1 MSVETAFPVKIL
13 KSIVLVLFVFLAM
26 NSAFGVVTH
35 GPIVGAVTTN
45 SAKVVVRTDALALVY
60 FEFDTTPDFTNP
72 VMSDTKMAV
81 ADSDFFAICSVTGLA
96 PNTLYYYR
104 TFLDAMPQSEV
115 RSFQTCPEN
124 NSGETFEFHFGSG
137 QQDDLDPNS
146 YIGNIFPVMAED
158 DPLFWLQ
165 IGDWTYPDSSETEGA
180 DPSKSFA
187 LHYNRVLKTYEA
199 KYDPNFPLNELF
211 KVASMD
217 YVFDDHDMV
226 FNNSDMT
233 FPGIAN
239 SVRGYKAVF
248 PHYPL
253 ANPANGI
260 WHKFTCGDADFFML
274 DPRTQRSPNISAF
287 DTLGNG
293 QLNYAFKP
301 DHLILSGNPNISG
314 ELQMDWLIR
323 ELKESTAT
331 WKFLVSTVAFNPAER
346 GTIELAMLLQGT
358 GYDPVDVPGIGLMSA
373 AAIAVDFSDRWGGFP
388 ASVQKLVK
396 AVHDYD
402 IQNVIVLSGDS
413 HNAAIDDGAHSFF
426 PELMAGGLD
435 RSNSQEVAMEATFA
449 INNWNQGGQTYDLNN
464 FNNAY
469 GRVTVFGSDSVRLE
483 AVDEFKQVI
492 AHYTVHPGY
501 TVETVGLGTAPEG
514 QSFGKVEIGTTGVSA
529 IVLYASGSDTVEIS
543 NITFTDKAFSKVIPV
558 KSILP
563 GHARRLGLKFHPTEA
578 RSYQGTV
585 IIESNAPNSPLTLPL
600 IGEGVYPAGV
610 KNGPANQPI
619 GYALAQNFPNPFNMS
634 TMISY
639 TLQKEADAEIAIFNS
654 HGQMV
659 RDFHFENQGAGSHR
673 FTWDGHDVSGTTLA
687 SGIYVV
693 QLKANDF
700 RAVRKILLLK

>member
-1 MSVETAFPVKIL
+1 MTVGTVFPSKRL
-13 KSIVLVLFVFLAM
+13 KSIVFVLFVLLSMIPVFA
-26 NSAFGVVTH
+26 AVTH
-35 GPIVGAVTTN
+35 GPVVGAVTTN
-45 SAKVVVRTDALALVY
+45 SAKVVVRTDAIALVY

-72 VMSDTKMAV
+72 IMSDTKMAV
-81 ADSDFFAICSVTGLA
+81 ADSDYFAICAVTGLSA
-96 PNTLYYYR
+96 NTLYYYR
-104 TFLDAMPQSEV
+104 TFLDGMPQDEV
-115 RSFQTCPEN
+115 RSFQTFPEN
-124 NSGETFEFHFGSG
+124 NSGEAFEFHFGSG

-158 DPLFWLQ
+158 NPLFWLQ
-165 IGDWTYPDSSETEGA
+165 IGDWTYPDSSEAEGA

-199 KYDPNFPLNELF
+199 KYDPNFPLNELL
-211 KVASMD
+211 KVTSVD

-226 FNNSDMT
+226 YNNSDMT

-239 SVRGYKAVF
+239 SIRGYKAVF

-253 ANPANGI
+253 ANPNNGI

-287 DTLGNG
+287 DTLANG
-293 QLNYAFKP
+293 QLTFTYKP
-301 DHLILSGNPNISG
+301 DHLMLSANPNIDG
-314 ELQMDWLIR
+314 ELQIDWLIR
-323 ELKESTAT
+323 ELRESTAT

-346 GTIELAMLLQGT
+346 GTLELALLLQGT
-358 GYDPVDVPGIGLMSA
+358 GYDPVDVPGLGLMSA

-388 ASVQKLVK
+388 ASVQKIVR

-435 RSNSQEVAMEATFA
+435 RSNSQEVAMEGSFA
-449 INNWNQGGQTYDLNN
+449 IHNWNQGGQTYELNN

-469 GRVTVFGSDSVRLE
+469 GRVTVFGADSVRLE

-492 AHYTVHPGY
+492 THYTVHPGY

-514 QSFGKVEIGTTGVSA
+514 QSFGKVEIGTTGISA
-529 IVLYASGSDTVEIS
+529 IVLYASGSDTVRIS
-543 NITFTDKAFSKVIPV
+543 NITFTDDAFSRIIPV
-558 KSILP
+558 KSIRP

-578 RSYQGTV
+578 RPYQGAV
-585 IIESNAPNSPLTLPL
+585 IIESNAPNSPLMLPL

-610 KNGPANQPI
+610 KSDPENQPLK
-619 GYALAQNFPNPFNMS
+619 YDLEQNFPNPFNAS
-634 TMISY
+634 TQIAY
-639 TLQKEADAEIAIFNS
+639 TLPNETDTYIAIFNS
-654 HGQMV
+654 NGQLV
-659 RDFHFENQGAGSHR
+659 REFRFDNQSAGRHT
-673 FTWDGHDVSGTTLA
+673 FTWDGNDTTGKTLA

-693 QLKANDF
+693 QM
-700 RAVRKILLLK
+700 RADDYKNTKKVVLLK